1 MKVEYVIYNKIVAC
15 IFFLLVPFVDFSLF
29 FELVSIVRKRR
40 FLLLFLVM
48 LLYFGDVVTWSKIQ
62 LTLSSSYMGRVELF
76 NVKLHKNVNPCYVE
90 MTEDYQISMGNS
102 RTNSVNSLLKC
113 IGTIMFFDGLIKLLI
128 YFLNFQTLYRICC
141 VLHNKLPRWKNRSI

>member
-48 LLYFGDVVTWSKIQ
+48 LLYFGDVVT
-62 LTLSSSYMGRVELF
+62 
-76 NVKLHKNVNPCYVE
+76 
-90 MTEDYQISMGNS
+90 
-102 RTNSVNSLLKC
+102 
-113 IGTIMFFDGLIKLLI
+113 
-128 YFLNFQTLYRICC
+128 
-141 VLHNKLPRWKNRSI
+141 